1 MYYAII
7 GIMAVVIH
15 IVINRD
21 LFWHRSTYTV
31 MPARREYRDYIVSAI
46 IFCAVDALWGI
57 MYEYQLAIPLY
68 AASAMFFLA
77 MMTGFVLWTRFVT
90 EYMEERSLFSRVVS
104 FLGAAM
110 LLSVVIMLIINFFN
124 PILFWIDGDAGYH
137 PGTARYSTLLMQVLL
152 FVLAAVNTFVTKQKD
167 AVASKRLRHT
177 IELSTLGFAVLI
189 SVQFYHPMLPL
200 YSMGFLFSS
209 CLLHSL
215 VVEDEKEEQHRE
227 LEEMLRREQEQ
238 SAELGSAR
246 KKIYTDPLTGVGSK
260 QAYLDDAER
269 INQLIRRNQ
278 AEDMAVAVFDVN
290 DLKTVNDTMGHDT
303 GDIYIY
309 TASML
314 ISEFFEHSPVYRIG
328 GDEFAVILRG
338 EDYGN
343 RESLL
348 FSFDRQSE
356 ENQRAGRV
364 VVASGMA
371 DYIRE
376 SDHNIRDIFERADR
390 NMYARKSEL
399 KRIHWQ
405 KESANE

>member
-137 PGTARYSTLLMQVLL
+137 PGTAKVCFS
-152 FVLAAVNTFVTKQKD
+152 
-167 AVASKRLRHT
+167 RLTVSPRKT
-177 IELSTLGFAVLI
+177 
-189 SVQFYHPMLPL
+189 
-200 YSMGFLFSS
+200 
-209 CLLHSL
+209 
-215 VVEDEKEEQHRE
+215 
-227 LEEMLRREQEQ
+227 
-238 SAELGSAR
+238 SA
-246 KKIYTDPLTGVGSK
+246 P
-260 QAYLDDAER
+260 
-269 INQLIRRNQ
+269 
-278 AEDMAVAVFDVN
+278 
-290 DLKTVNDTMGHDT
+290 
-303 GDIYIY
+303 
-309 TASML
+309 
-314 ISEFFEHSPVYRIG
+314 
-328 GDEFAVILRG
+328 
-338 EDYGN
+338 
-343 RESLL
+343 
-348 FSFDRQSE
+348 
-356 ENQRAGRV
+356 AG
-364 VVASGMA
+364 
-371 DYIRE
+371 
-376 SDHNIRDIFERADR
+376 
-390 NMYARKSEL
+390 
-399 KRIHWQ
+399 
-405 KESANE
+405 